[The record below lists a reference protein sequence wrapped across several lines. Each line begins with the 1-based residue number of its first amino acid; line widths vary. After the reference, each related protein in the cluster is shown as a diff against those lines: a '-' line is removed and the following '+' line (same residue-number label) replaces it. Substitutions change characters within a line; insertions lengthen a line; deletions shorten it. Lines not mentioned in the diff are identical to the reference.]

1 MKQSRAIDTYVHL
14 ENLTNR
20 QVVQEIN
27 FACRNSKLSACSE
40 SCSFTL
46 SPRKPFPFFLR
57 NPGRCHRWLS
67 APAAGPGVDVIF
79 LKGLA
84 SSTVPPFPVPCSL
97 RPEDTNSLFQEASPR
112 AHPPGGLPVLL
123 SVGVQT
129 LAVPW
134 LPPFPQ
140 SLI

>member
-27 FACRNSKLSACSE
+27 FACRNSKFSACSE

-57 NPGRCHRWLS
+57 NPGRCHGWPR

-84 SSTVPPFPVPCSL
+84 SSTVPPFPVPCGQRTQTACSRRPLPRHTPRGGSRCCCLWVCKHSQCPGSL
-97 RPEDTNSLFQEASPR
+97 RSPK
-112 AHPPGGLPVLL
+112 A
-123 SVGVQT
+123 
-129 LAVPW
+129 
-134 LPPFPQ
+134 
-140 SLI
+140 

>member
-14 ENLTNR
+14 ENLTNGE
-20 QVVQEIN
+20 VVQEIN

-57 NPGRCHRWLS
+57 NPGRCHGWPRS
-67 APAAGPGVDVIF
+67 PTAGPGVDVIF

-84 SSTVPPFPVPCSL
+84 SSMVPPFPVPCSL
-97 RPEDTNSLFQEASPR
+97 RPEDTNSLFQEASPQ
-112 AHPPGGLPVLL
+112 AHTPGGLPVLL